1 VRGETYIVDC
11 SLFKSLSFSHLSQQ
25 LAEQMERNL
34 AKLFRPEDSIITYC
48 IAELESMPELLSSLC
63 TVKPD
68 NEIKFLSS

>member
-1 VRGETYIVDC
+1 
-11 SLFKSLSFSHLSQQ
+11 LSQQ

-34 AKLFRPEDSIITYC
+34 AKLFRPEDSIIIYC